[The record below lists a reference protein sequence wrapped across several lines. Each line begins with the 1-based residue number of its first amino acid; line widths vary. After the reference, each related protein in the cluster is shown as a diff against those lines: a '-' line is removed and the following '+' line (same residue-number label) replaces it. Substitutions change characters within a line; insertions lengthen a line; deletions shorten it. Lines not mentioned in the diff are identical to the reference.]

1 MKTLTTVLALLAS
14 VFLVESAVAATPAT
28 PATLETAPTKLVDAA
43 GTHFAYR
50 CYEQV
55 IYSEALQ
62 SRHSCGFCSPARVP
76 M

>member
-28 PATLETAPTKLVDAA
+28 LETAPTKLVDAA
-43 GTHFAYR
+43 GTHFAYL

-55 IYSEALQ
+55 IYSEAFQ